1 MVKLPINILI
11 VDDERDFV
19 EILSLRL
26 TDAGHRVRE
35 AFSGQEALSVLA
47 ETEPDALPEIDVIIL
62 DIKMPGM
69 DGIETLKQ
77 IKARYPVVEI
87 ILLTGHGDVDTAVTG
102 LKSGAFD
109 YLLKPADY
117 DELTGKLEAAR
128 KQRDAHAERLREAE
142 ARALMRR
149 SGGMLTHD

>member
-1 MVKLPINILI
+1 MVKLPINILL

-26 TDAGHRVRE
+26 TDAGHRVRA

-47 ETEPDALPEIDVIIL
+47 ETEGNALPEIDVVIL

-77 IKARYPVVEI
+77 IKARYPVVEV
-87 ILLTGHGDVDTAVTG
+87 ILLTGHGAVDTAVKG

-117 DELTGKLEAAR
+117 DELTTKLEAAR
-128 KQRDAHAERLREAE
+128 KQRDARAERLREAE
-142 ARALMRR
+142 ARALIRR
-149 SGGMLTHD
+149 SGGMVTHD